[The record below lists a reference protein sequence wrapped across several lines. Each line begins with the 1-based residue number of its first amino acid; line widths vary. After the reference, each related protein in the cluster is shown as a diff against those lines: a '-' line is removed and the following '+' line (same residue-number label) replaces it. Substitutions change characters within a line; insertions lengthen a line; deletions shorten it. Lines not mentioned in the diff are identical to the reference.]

1 MDFDPTIG
9 RPTQGSHPLSSG
21 ASLRTALMFCVECGT
36 EGPVYQGVCASCF
49 AKKHL
54 LVRPPAYLDVPRC
67 TQCGAFRFRSGWS
80 RTEMDLAILQLLR
93 DQVPVLPPFSKAL
106 FTYEAREEDANNYF
120 LTVKATGRF
129 EDLEQVQGFSVR
141 LRIKPSVC
149 DTCARQAGR
158 YFEGILQVRAE
169 GRDLTRKEADAVRT
183 LVLSRVE
190 RGRDAGGDFVS
201 RMEAVHGGLDFYVS
215 TNALGT
221 RLAKEIAE
229 AFGGSVRASPKL
241 YGEREGKELYRVTTL
256 VRLPA
261 FQVGDVVRRR
271 EQFAEVLAVRPFVEL
286 RDLVTGETRRYKPKD
301 LRGLRRVDVERFA
314 AEVRT
319 EADGH
324 VVAAHPRS
332 GVERRVETRGA
343 RPDHHATVVW
353 TQDAAYVSAL
363 TAEPSKD

>member
-1 MDFDPTIG
+1 
-9 RPTQGSHPLSSG
+9 
-21 ASLRTALMFCVECGT
+21 MFCVECGA
-36 EGPVYQGVCASCF
+36 EGPVYQSVCASCF
-49 AKKHL
+49 GKKRP
-54 LVRPPAYLDVPRC
+54 LVQPPTYIDVPRC
-67 TQCGAFRFRSGWS
+67 AQCGAFRFRSGWS
-80 RTEMDLAILQLLR
+80 RTEMDLAILELLR
-93 DQVPVLPPFSKAL
+93 EHVPVLPPFSKAV
-106 FTYEAREEDANNYF
+106 FTHEARPEDANNYF

-129 EDLEQVQGFSVR
+129 ENLEQVQSFSVR
-141 LRIKPSVC
+141 LRMKPSIC

-169 GRDLTRKEADAVRT
+169 GRDLTKKETDAVRT

-201 RMEAVHGGLDFYVS
+201 RMEEVHGGLDFYVS

-221 RLAKEIAE
+221 RLAKEVAD

-241 YGEREGKELYRVTTL
+241 YGEREGRELYRVTTL

-271 EQFAEVLAVRPFVEL
+271 ERLAEVLAVRPFVEL

-301 LRGLRRVDVERFA
+301 LRGLRRVDADRFA

-319 EADGH
+319 EADGR
-324 VVAAHPRS
+324 VVATHPTS
-332 GVERRVETRGA
+332 GAERTVETRGA
-343 RPDHHATVVW
+343 RPDRRTTIVW
-353 TQDAAYVSAL
+353 TRDAAYVSGL